1 MIKTENLSKTFSSG
15 TKAVDN
21 LSINVEDGEIYGFL
35 GPNGAGKSTTIKIL
49 TTLSRPTSGQAWV
62 GGYNVQTEPVKVR
75 CAIGYVAQETGV
87 DYFLSGRENL
97 VLQGRMYRMD
107 RKTINRRVDELLELF
122 SIKDCADQLV
132 STYSGGMR
140 RKLDIATALIHNP
153 RLIFLDEPTLG
164 LDPHSRSQLW
174 NYIRMLNRDLKV
186 TIFLTTHYLD
196 EADKLSNRI
205 GILHKGSIKIID
217 TPDKL
222 KDSIRGDSVNL
233 ELKGSAKDKAISI
246 LKGDSRVKEI
256 LLENEHVRVYVN
268 NGSEAIQWMIKL
280 LNQNGIDVSSLSI
293 SRPSLDDV
301 YLKYSGASFKEG
313 DSEEGGEPW
322 WAKWQKAGWGKNWKG
337 GEDSGQ
343 DSQEGQEGGQ
353 QGWGNGSKEWAGSE
367 NNGDTVPENGDKEWG
382 KWSPE
387 EMTAWWN
394 QNKSQESETSPD
406 NGNTNDIGEE
416 APEETT
422 EWLDKFT
429 KGVCEMEKDD
439 KVEVTADKGKEDIKD
454 KENKEEENIEEP
466 WKKWQGTPE
475 AAEWWAK
482 QGKKEG

>member
-1 MIKTENLSKTFSSG
+1 MIKTENLTKTFSSG

-21 LSINVEDGEIYGFL
+21 LNINVEDGEIFGFL

-62 GGYNVQTEPVKVR
+62 GGHNVLTEPVKVR
-75 CAIGYVAQETGV
+75 CSIGYVAQETGI
-87 DYFLSGRENL
+87 DYFLTGRENL
-97 VLQGRMYRMD
+97 VLQGRLYRMD
-107 RKTINRRVDELLELF
+107 GKAINRRVDELLELF
-122 SIKDCADQLV
+122 SIKDNADQLV

-174 NYIRMLNRDLKV
+174 NYIRMLNSELKV

-246 LKGDSRVKEI
+246 LKGDSKVKEI
-256 LLENEHVRVYVN
+256 LLENDHVRVYVN
-268 NGSEAIQWMIKL
+268 NGSEAIQWLMKL

-313 DSEEGGEPW
+313 ESSEGGEPW
-322 WAKWQKAGWGKNWKG
+322 WAKWQKGGWGKNWKG
-337 GEDSGQ
+337 GEDSN
-343 DSQEGQEGGQ
+343 DKNEAV
-353 QGWGNGSKEWAGSE
+353 GW
-367 NNGDTVPENGDKEWG
+367 D
-382 KWSPE
+382 
-387 EMTAWWN
+387 
-394 QNKSQESETSPD
+394 QN
-406 NGNTNDIGEE
+406 
-416 APEETT
+416 
-422 EWLDKFT
+422 WT
-429 KGVCEMEKDD
+429 KGEWEMEQDD
-439 KVEVTADKGKEDIKD
+439 KQEVTADKDKEDIKD
-454 KENKEEENIEEP
+454 KENKEEENTEEP

-475 AAEWWAK
+475 AAEWWSK

>member
-1 MIKTENLSKTFSSG
+1 MIKTDSLTKTYSSG
-15 TKAVDN
+15 TKALDN
-21 LSINVEDGEIYGFL
+21 LTIHVKEGEVFGFL
-35 GPNGAGKSTTIKIL
+35 GPNGAGKSTAIKIL
-49 TTLSRPTSGQAWV
+49 TTLSIPTSGSAWV
-62 GGYNVQTEPVKVR
+62 SGYSVLTDAVKVR
-75 CAIGYVAQETGV
+75 HSIGYVAQETGV

-107 RKTINRRVDELLELF
+107 KKDIYHRVEELLGLF
-122 SIKDCADQLV
+122 DLKDSADQLV

-153 RLIFLDEPTLG
+153 RLLFLDEPTLG

-196 EADKLSNRI
+196 DADKLSNSI

-246 LKGDSRVKEI
+246 FKGDSKVKEI
-256 LLENEHVRVYVN
+256 LLENDHVRVYVN
-268 NGSEAIQWMIKL
+268 NGSEAIQWLMKL

-313 DSEEGGEPW
+313 DSAEGGEPW
-322 WAKWQKAGWGKNWKG
+322 WAKWQKGGWGKNWKG
-337 GEDSGQ
+337 GGDWKQE
-343 DSQEGQEGGQ
+343 EGQEGGA
-353 QGWGNGSKEWAGSE
+353 GETGGADSGNG
-367 NNGDTVPENGDKEWG
+367 EWG

-387 EMTAWWN
+387 EM
-394 QNKSQESETSPD
+394 
-406 NGNTNDIGEE
+406 
-416 APEETT
+416 
-422 EWLDKFT
+422 
-429 KGVCEMEKDD
+429 
-439 KVEVTADKGKEDIKD
+439 
-454 KENKEEENIEEP
+454 
-466 WKKWQGTPE
+466 
-475 AAEWWAK
+475 
-482 QGKKEG
+482 